1 MEVAL
6 RRPVH
11 FGCTDTY
18 GAAAVDAL
26 PVESVVHAVENIEG
40 PRIDPHKVSVPAPHR
55 IRLLGVH
62 PDRLWWYETGRKGE
76 GWEGRRGDLGIFVI

>member
-1 MEVAL
+1 M
-6 RRPVH
+6 
-11 FGCTDTY
+11 
-18 GAAAVDAL
+18 

-40 PRIDPHKVSVPAPHR
+40 LRIDPHKVSVPAPHR

-76 GWEGRRGDLGIFVI
+76 GWEGREERGFGYICNLKSTVFTKSKVLA